1 MSAKNGEGLTNGRE
15 APNGGGLT
23 SGPGLI
29 NGLAM
34 TGPRGEWSG
43 GLRPN
48 DGDGPQGMTLRRDLI
63 NGFSIEEKV
72 VWRPKRRRLRKRMEE
87 LAKAPMPWE

>member
-1 MSAKNGEGLTNGRE
+1 MRAKNGEGLTNGRE

-23 SGPGLI
+23 SGPGLV

-43 GLRPN
+43 GLHL
-48 DGDGPQGMTLRRDLI
+48 DAGDGPQGMTLRRDLI

-72 VWRPKRRRLRKRMEE
+72 EWRPRRRRLRRRMEE
-87 LAKAPMPWE
+87 LAEAPLPGE